1 MLVSAN
7 EGASWSGGSVDGEK
21 EFFSVSANMGT
32 VAAATL
38 HGVWQSSDGAA
49 HWSRLPLPEW
59 VTRVYAVTVTGDE
72 TLWIATSEG
81 ALRWAR
87 KAKGNPEWEHV
98 LNGLP
103 PREILSIRAEGS
115 RLVAGAAGSKTVY
128 VSRDEGRSWKAEPAA
143 GVEVT
148 GAMLQGEALYV
159 TTRHHGVLL
168 LEGSAPATAVRP
180 GGQ

>member
-1 MLVSAN
+1 M
-7 EGASWSGGSVDGEK
+7 
-21 EFFSVSANMGT
+21 
-32 VAAATL
+32 
-38 HGVWQSSDGAA
+38 
-49 HWSRLPLPEW
+49 
-59 VTRVYAVTVTGDE
+59 
-72 TLWIATSEG
+72 
-81 ALRWAR
+81 
-87 KAKGNPEWEHV
+87 
-98 LNGLP
+98 LNGSP
-103 PREILSIRAEGS
+103 PRENPLHPGQGS